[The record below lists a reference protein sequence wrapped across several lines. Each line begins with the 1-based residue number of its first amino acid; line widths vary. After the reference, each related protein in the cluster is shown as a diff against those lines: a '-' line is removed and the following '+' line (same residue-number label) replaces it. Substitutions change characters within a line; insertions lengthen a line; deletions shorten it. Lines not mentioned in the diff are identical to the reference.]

1 MLFNLIDEDAAPKD
15 ASEKN
20 QQPAGLGLSLQDQ
33 LKQLPLVHLPLDKV
47 IPDPEQPRK
56 SFDDE
61 SLLDLAQ
68 SIEENGLLQPI
79 VVQPEDE
86 SGSHRII
93 MGERR
98 WRAHEFAGKT
108 SIPAII
114 RPASD
119 STVLALQIIENNQRE
134 DIAPLEEARALQRLV
149 DVTGNK
155 KEVAQA
161 LGRSPSWLSKRLS
174 LLKAP
179 RIVQAFADQQDV
191 KDINTL
197 NSLSKLYDEYPTE
210 AEALMADITENG
222 TEGGLRSRVE
232 QKRQEMQTAAPVD
245 ETQDLPVPSNEAP
258 SELQTDSALPDKAG
272 SSSNQSGPTEKP
284 LDRQSFLRQQLKL
297 SPLSTLEGIE
307 KLNISFAE
315 VEQSFR
321 RYLLTADLSRELPQ
335 QWKDFLSTLSD

>member
-1 MLFNLIDEDAAPKD
+1 MLFNLIDEDTEKKD
-15 ASEKN
+15 VNEERPEN
-20 QQPAGLGLSLQDQ
+20 DGLNASLQAQ
-33 LKQLPLVHLPLDKV
+33 LKQLPLINLPTNRV
-47 IPDPEQPRK
+47 IPDPDQPRK

-86 SGSHRII
+86 NGTFRII

-98 WRAHEFAGKT
+98 WRAHDFAGKT

-114 RPASD
+114 RPADD
-119 STVLALQIIENNQRE
+119 STILALQIIENNQRE

-149 DVTGNK
+149 ELSGNK

-174 LLKAP
+174 LLKTP
-179 RIVQAFADQQDV
+179 EKVQVFADQQDI

-197 NSLSKLYDEYPTE
+197 NSLTKLYEEFPSE
-210 AEALMADITENG
+210 AVALMKEISDNG

-232 QKRQEMQTAAPVD
+232 QKRQQLQTPSPSD
-245 ETQDLPVPSNEAP
+245 PETPDREIDAEAEETFSETSARPSKTASS
-258 SELQTDSALPDKAG
+258 SELI
-272 SSSNQSGPTEKP
+272 
-284 LDRQSFLRQQLKL
+284 DRQRWLQQQLRL
-297 SPLSTLEGIE
+297 SPLSALEGID
-307 KLNISFAE
+307 KLTISFAE
-315 VEQSFR
+315 MEQHFR
-321 RYLLTADLSRELPQ
+321 RHLQQSDLTQ
-335 QWKDFLSTLSD
+335 DFSVLWRNFVNTLSA